1 MKRIIT
7 LAAGAMLL
15 LPAAQAKKHVPARV
29 QGVDYASTLPADR
42 PQRASDW
49 EWDPNP
55 DAPAMSSTDFGFD
68 DIQNWTGEGEN
79 RAALVIQWNDSREQY
94 ALVFGYRW
102 DGLATGS
109 DMIKAVVKNNPRLYT
124 LMQYTNVSSPTDPNG
139 GYTINGFGWDADND
153 GDISLVDTGNG
164 NQVYTSEDG
173 FFEHPRGYNPELGG
187 SSDYDYDNW
196 KAGDDGDFWGAGWYL
211 SYWSYWVGEGEHP
224 SSLSYSSW
232 GASGRVL
239 ENGSW
244 DGWNFSLNMLA
255 GDWKELKSA
264 PSLMPEG
271 AKTEFHI
278 GDLFYQLADYSKG
291 TVRLVNPTKLTE
303 TESAAYRTFAGEPI
317 VIPTTFTDPTD
328 GTEGKV
334 YTVTEIDADAFSEV
348 TGITSVTIPA
358 TVTKIGARAF
368 SYCSDLVSLTG
379 ADGCDLNR
387 TLASIG
393 EEAFLGCEA
402 FTIPLFPTAM
412 TALPARI
419 YGFCKLSEEL
429 AIPAHVAEIG
439 DEAFCGAELPETLR
453 IPSTLKKIGTCGFY
467 MDNLKSVISD
477 SYYPAEVAEAGFS
490 ETTCA
495 EGSLDVPTGFKDSYA
510 AKAVWSDFANVA
522 EHNLA
527 VKVDDIFRLNGV
539 TYTVTAVSDETEGVR
554 TVEVRHAN
562 TDGATDNKTIE
573 AANKTAYTGN
583 VTIPATISLMG
594 KEYKVASIESNAFR
608 GASEMTSAD
617 IKAPVETI
625 GEYAFYDCANLAAVT
640 LPSSVRNIGA
650 YAFSYTGI
658 KGMTLPEG
666 VSSVGERAFFQSR
679 QLESI
684 NIPASLTVI
693 PDNMFN
699 YCTSLK
705 SIDFGENVTE
715 IGNNAMQN
723 CTSLVSAK
731 LPSTLTKISDYLF
744 SKCSSMTAIDIP
756 ANVTEIGR
764 GAFESCSALTVR
776 IPAGITTIGNGAFQK
791 VANETFEIP
800 AAVTALPG
808 NVFNGCANL
817 REVTLAEG
825 IQSIGSSAFFNCVAL
840 TTIRVAKSGTAETDP
855 AQLPAREGV
864 EQATGLVF
872 PSTLTKIDSYA
883 FQNCKGLTSVSL
895 PESLTTIGSGAF
907 KGCTSLTEATLPNS
921 VKAPGTG
928 LFEDCSALRTLTLGN
943 ATTKISQNLVRNCVA
958 LDRILVK
965 GMEVTDETPAFNFP
979 TTLTTVDNWAFGGCK
994 AITAL
999 DIPEGVTTLSM
1010 SAFNGCSNLTTVNL
1024 PSTLKTLGSSVFAN
1038 CNLSKLVIPASVSS
1052 LSSGIVQNNTNLT
1065 AVYICSE
1072 ANPIRIYSAP
1082 FQISSGKHAPLV
1094 VPVGKSQAYST
1105 ANYWKNSE
1113 ISEPE
1118 VETVTFS
1125 ATESDSG
1132 DIDNAEM
1139 LVNGAITYTVALPAA
1154 FKAVNDAIVFAG
1166 EDSHHRISLSRIGQ
1180 NGAGTLA
1187 SDIDDDLFLD
1197 HEGKGSF
1204 SFGRPDDDTL
1214 YAVKVSGEY
1223 PGPNSYESAAT
1234 QVKIRG
1240 VKAVG
1245 IDSITADELETADFY
1260 TPDGIRADR
1269 ANLRPGV
1276 YVAVKNGRS
1285 FKVVI
1290 R

>member
-196 KAGDDGDFWGAGWYL
+196 KAGDDGDFWGAGWYI

-224 SSLSYSSW
+224 SSLSYSGW

-244 DGWNFSLNMLA
+244 DGWNFSLDMMA
-255 GDWKELKSA
+255 RDWKELKSA

-278 GDLFYQLADYSKG
+278 GDLFYQLADYSRG
-291 TVRLVNPTKLTE
+291 IVRLVNPTKLTE
-303 TESAAYRTFAGEPI
+303 TESASYRTFAGEPL
-317 VIPTTFTDPTD
+317 VIPATFTDPTD
-328 GTEGKV
+328 GTDGKV
-334 YTVTEIDADAFSEV
+334 YTVTEIDADAFTEV
-348 TGITSVTIPA
+348 SGITSVSIPA

-379 ADGCDLNR
+379 ADGSDLNQ
-387 TLASIG
+387 TLTSIG
-393 EEAFLGCEA
+393 EEAFLGCESL
-402 FTIPLFPTAM
+402 TTPLFPTAM
-412 TALPARI
+412 TSLPARI

-429 AIPAHVAEIG
+429 AIPAHVTEIG
-439 DEAFCGAELPETLR
+439 DEAFCGAELPQTLR
-453 IPSTLKKIGTCGFY
+453 IPDSVKKIGTCGFY
-467 MDNLKSVISD
+467 MENLKSVISD
-477 SYYPAEVAEAGFS
+477 SYYPAEALESAFS
-490 ETTCA
+490 ETTCS
-495 EGSLDVPTGFKDSYA
+495 EGTLDVPTGFKDTYA

-522 EHNLA
+522 EHNMPVA
-527 VKVDDIFRLNGV
+527 VGDIFRLAGV
-539 TYTVTAVSDETEGVR
+539 TYNVTAVADEAEGTR
-554 TVEVRHAN
+554 TVEIRHAN
-562 TDGATDNKTIE
+562 TGGATDNKSIE
-573 AANKTAYTGN
+573 AANKAAYTGA
-583 VTIPATISLMG
+583 VTVPETISLMG
-594 KEYKVASIESNAFR
+594 KVYKVTSIASNAFR

-617 IKAPVETI
+617 IKATVETI
-625 GEYAFYDCANLAAVT
+625 GDYTFYDCGNLASVT
-640 LPSSVRNIGA
+640 LPASVKGIGT
-650 YAFSYTGI
+650 YAFAYTGI
-658 KGMTLPEG
+658 KTMTLPEG
-666 VSSVGERAFFQSR
+666 VSSVGERAFFQAQ

-693 PDNMFN
+693 PANMFN

-715 IGNNAMQN
+715 IGSNALQN

-731 LPSTLTKISDYLF
+731 LPSGLTKISDNLF
-744 SKCSSMTAIDIP
+744 SKCSSLPALDIP
-756 ANVTEIGR
+756 ENVTEIGR
-764 GAFESCSALTVR
+764 GAFESCSALTVE

-800 AAVTALPG
+800 AAVTAVPG
-808 NVFNGCANL
+808 NAFSGCSNL

-825 IQSIGSSAFFNCVAL
+825 IQSIGSSAFSNCVAL
-840 TTIRVAKSGTAETDP
+840 TTVRVAKSGTAETNP
-855 AQLPAREGV
+855 EQLPAHEGE
-864 EQATGLVF
+864 EQTTGLEF

-883 FQNCKGLTSVSL
+883 FQNCRGLTSIDL
-895 PESLTTIGSGAF
+895 PESISTIGSGAF

-921 VKAPGTG
+921 VKIPGTN
-928 LFEDCSALRTLTLGN
+928 LFEDCAALRTLTLGN
-943 ATTKISQNLVRNCVA
+943 ATTKISQNLVRNCIA

-965 GMEVTDETPAFNFP
+965 GMEITDVTPAINFP
-979 TTLTTVDNWAFGGCK
+979 QTLTSFDNWAFGGCK
-994 AITAL
+994 AITTL
-999 DIPEGVTTLSM
+999 DIPEGVTSLSM
-1010 SAFNGCSNLTTVNL
+1010 SAFNGCSNLTEVNL
-1024 PSTLKTLGSSVFAN
+1024 PSTLKTLGSSVFAG
-1038 CNLSKLVIPASVSS
+1038 CNLSALVIPASVGSI
-1052 LSSGIVQNNTNLT
+1052 SSGIVQNNTNLT

-1072 ANPIRIYSAP
+1072 ADPMRIYSSP
-1082 FQISSGKHAPLV
+1082 FQISSGKYAPLM
-1094 VPVGKSQAYST
+1094 VPVGKSQAYSN

-1118 VETVTFS
+1118 IETVAFT
-1125 ATESDSG
+1125 AAESDSR
-1132 DIDNAEM
+1132 DANNAEII
-1139 LVNGAITYTVALPAA
+1139 VNGEITYTTILPPA
-1154 FKAVNDAIVFAG
+1154 FKAVNDVIVFAG
-1166 EDSHHRISLSRIGQ
+1166 EDSHHRISLSHIGE
-1180 NGAGTLA
+1180 NGVGTLA
-1187 SDIDDDLFLD
+1187 ADIEDDIFLD
-1197 HEGKGSF
+1197 REGKGTLSF
-1204 SFGRPDDDTL
+1204 DRPDDDTL
-1214 YAVKVSGEY
+1214 YAVKVTGEY
-1223 PGPNSYESAAT
+1223 PDSKNYESAETRVLVKGAT
-1234 QVKIRG
+1234 TVG
-1240 VKAVG
+1240 VG
-1245 IDSITADELETADFY
+1245 SITPDSLDNADFY
-1260 TPDGIRADR
+1260 TTDGIRVDS

-1276 YVAVKNGRS
+1276 YVAVKNGRAM
-1285 FKVVI
+1285 KI
-1290 R
+1290 IIK

>member
-29 QGVDYASTLPADR
+29 QGVDYASTLPADQ

-68 DIQNWTGEGEN
+68 DIQNWTGEGDN

-109 DMIKAVVKNNPRLYT
+109 DMIKAVVKNNPRLYA

-196 KAGDDGDFWGAGWYL
+196 KSGDDGDFWGAGWYL

-244 DGWNFSLNMLA
+244 DGWNFSLDMIA

-303 TESAAYRTFAGEPI
+303 TEGAAYRTFSGETV
-317 VIPTTFTDPTD
+317 VIPATFTDATD

-402 FTIPLFPTAM
+402 FTTPLFPTAM

-522 EHNLA
+522 EHNLT

-539 TYTVTAVSDETEGVR
+539 TYIVTAVSDETEGVR

-562 TDGATDNKTIE
+562 TDGATDDKTIE

-658 KGMTLPEG
+658 KGLTLPEG
-666 VSSVGERAFFQSR
+666 VNSVGERAFFQSR

-705 SIDFGENVTE
+705 SIDFGKNVTE
-715 IGNNAMQN
+715 IGNNAMLN

-756 ANVTEIGR
+756 EGVTSIGT
-764 GAFESCSALTVR
+764 GAFESCSNLTVSLPGNVTA
-776 IPAGITTIGNGAFQK
+776 IGGSAFSGI
-791 VANETFEIP
+791 ANETFTLPASMTSIP
-800 AAVTALPG
+800 SNL
-808 NVFNGCANL
+808 FRGCANL
-817 REVTLAEG
+817 REVTLPAELT
-825 IQSIGSSAFFNCVAL
+825 SIG
-840 TTIRVAKSGTAETDP
+840 
-855 AQLPAREGV
+855 
-864 EQATGLVF
+864 
-872 PSTLTKIDSYA
+872 SYA
-883 FQNCKGLTSVSL
+883 FQNCPAIKEITLPETLTS
-895 PESLTTIGSGAF
+895 IGA
-907 KGCTSLTEATLPNS
+907 
-921 VKAPGTG
+921 
-928 LFEDCSALRTLTLGN
+928 
-943 ATTKISQNLVRNCVA
+943 
-958 LDRILVK
+958 
-965 GMEVTDETPAFNFP
+965 
-979 TTLTTVDNWAFGGCK
+979 
-994 AITAL
+994 
-999 DIPEGVTTLSM
+999 
-1010 SAFNGCSNLTTVNL
+1010 SAFSGCDL
-1024 PSTLKTLGSSVFAN
+1024 ST
-1038 CNLSKLVIPASVSS
+1038 LVIPASVKTFGSNM
-1052 LSSGIVQNNTNLT
+1052 VQNNNNLSE
-1065 AVYICSE
+1065 VYICGT
-1072 ANPIRIYSAP
+1072 ADPARIYSSP
-1082 FQISSGKHAPLV
+1082 FLISRGKYAPLV

-1105 ANYWKNSE
+1105 ANYWKNSA

-1118 VETVTFS
+1118 VETVVFTAS
-1125 ATESDSG
+1125 EPETLDGSEAEVLLSG
-1132 DIDNAEM
+1132 A
-1139 LVNGAITYTVALPAA
+1139 VTYTSELPSA

-1166 EDSHHRISLSRIGQ
+1166 EDSHHRISLTEVQENTGRE
-1180 NGAGTLA
+1180 AAPLEA
-1187 SDIDDDLFLD
+1187 DIDDDLFLD

-1214 YAVKVSGEY
+1214 YAVKVTGEY

-1245 IDSITADELETADFY
+1245 VDSITADELETADFY
-1260 TPDGIRADR
+1260 TPDGIRVDR